1 MTCYQQMLSVWALV
15 EAEYKPLG
23 NQDNATERAHHEW
36 LSQTYYVINTVE
48 IYRTVG
54 MGIESYEAQMVQ
66 FNTKT

>member
-1 MTCYQQMLSVWALV
+1 MLSVWALV

-23 NQDNATERAHHEW
+23 NQDNTTERAYHEW

-54 MGIESYEAQMVQ
+54 MGIESHGAQMVQ
-66 FNTKT
+66 FNTKK